1 MQTHNLDGLDFD
13 WEYSG
18 VRTTPRVPLFS
29 TLTSLILTIQAPDI
43 PGIPPGGPNDGA
55 NYLEFLQMVK
65 AILPAGKSLSIAAP
79 ASYW

>member
-13 WEYSG
+13 GEYPG
-18 VRTTPRVPLFS
+18 VKSTPCVLSS
-29 TLTSLILTIQAPDI
+29 TLRSLTLTIQAPDI
-43 PGIPPGGPNDGA
+43 PGIPAGGPNDGA

-65 AILPAGKSLSIAAP
+65 AILPLGKGLSIAAP